1 MNHHSFAN
9 SVERSAETRVCP
21 NCGQWQR
28 FFNGIWDC
36 YNQCAK
42 RGFAWNARQLAEDGV
57 S

>member
-9 SVERSAETRVCP
+9 SVERCAETRVCP

-28 FFNGIWDC
+28 LFNGVWDC

-42 RGFAWNARQLAEDGV
+42 RGFAWNARRLAEDE